1 MGTWGVNAF
10 ENDTALDWVWEL
22 EESEDLSVVMAAL
35 EGPLADDADEY
46 LEAPVCE
53 MALAAAEIVAALKGH
68 PPEKLPPEA
77 DDWVKRNRGRLKV
90 DQELIETAHDAIA
103 RVVADSELRELWDE
117 SEELA
122 AWEKALESLQKR
134 LNS

>member
-22 EESEDLSVVMAAL
+22 EESEDLSVVVAAL

-68 PPEKLPPEA
+68 PPEKLPREA

>member
-22 EESEDLSVVMAAL
+22 EESEDLSVVVAAL

-68 PPEKLPPEA
+68 PPEKLPLEA

>member
-53 MALAAAEIVAALKGH
+53 MALAAAEIVAALKGN
-68 PPEKLPPEA
+68 PPEKLPLEA